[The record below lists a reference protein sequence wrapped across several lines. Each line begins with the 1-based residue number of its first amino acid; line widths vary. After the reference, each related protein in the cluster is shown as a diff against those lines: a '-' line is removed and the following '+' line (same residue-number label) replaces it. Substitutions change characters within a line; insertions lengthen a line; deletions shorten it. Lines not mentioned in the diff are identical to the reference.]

1 MENNPIAWPA
11 QEMER
16 VMKVQEVIMKAIAG
30 KLKWVEAAEILGV
43 TDRTMRRW
51 RDRLDEHGYDGLYDY
66 RKKQPS
72 PKRMPVATLG
82 QVLQLYQEKYHDFNV
97 RHFHEKLVEVEKV
110 ELSYTW
116 VKLALQ
122 AAGLVTKGKRRGQ
135 HRRRRPRRPLPGM
148 MLHIDGSTH
157 AWFQDERE
165 PDLITLMDD
174 ATNEVYYAQLV
185 DEESTVTIMTGLRE
199 VIQTKACSV
208 VCIAIGPATSS

>member
-82 QVLQLYQEKYHDFNV
+82 QVLQLYQEKYHDCNV
-97 RHFHEKLVEVEKV
+97 RHFHE
-110 ELSYTW
+110 
-116 VKLALQ
+116 
-122 AAGLVTKGKRRGQ
+122 
-135 HRRRRPRRPLPGM
+135 
-148 MLHIDGSTH
+148 
-157 AWFQDERE
+157 
-165 PDLITLMDD
+165 
-174 ATNEVYYAQLV
+174 
-185 DEESTVTIMTGLRE
+185 
-199 VIQTKACSV
+199 
-208 VCIAIGPATSS
+208 